1 MSGWPVSFAI
11 AVLAITLAGPA
22 ASHDAGKPAWFYCYN
37 KCIAALEKGDP
48 PPAKPCPEHPEP
60 LLCHAIEDALGGEG
74 DGGIAFRRFKT
85 CNSLCKGIQQ

>member
-22 ASHDAGKPAWFYCYN
+22 ASHDVGRPAWFYCYN

-48 PPAKPCPEHPEP
+48 PEVDECRQADDQAFCNWTKPSPPS
-60 LLCHAIEDALGGEG
+60 
-74 DGGIAFRRFKT
+74 DGGAAFERFKT